1 MSWLVLLSGSIL
13 GSGLEVGGGGGSWV
27 LFPLPLSESID
38 MLRGNFSFPLA
49 LLMLLGK
56 QSKAVASLQM
66 GSKEEIY
73 FK

>member
-1 MSWLVLLSGSIL
+1 M
-13 GSGLEVGGGGGSWV
+13 